1 MLQMLPRRL
10 FLFPLFVV
18 FCFSQNVFADAY
30 SDARAELVAAY
41 QAQDFETMHAAAKK
55 ALLARPNYPGALFN
69 LAYAQ
74 ALGGESS
81 GALDTL
87 NLLADMAVDFGAA
100 AIDEFAPLKAHSDW
114 PAYQQRVQQINEPLG
129 DATVAFNVVASNYI
143 PEGIAID
150 DDGRLLLGSIRYGR
164 ILRANESIE
173 LLSDARDAGHWSV
186 FGMRLDGVGGLWF
199 ASADVPQFVLAEDEK
214 PSRSGLFRL
223 NLATN
228 EIDHRAEL
236 PAAEDSQVL
245 GDLIIADDDTIYT
258 TDSLTGALY
267 RYSVADKEFT
277 VVVNSGEFVSPQGL
291 VMDKSGKY
299 LFVADYVGGLYRV
312 RVADGRVER
321 LTSADSIS
329 TYGVDGLYRHGN
341 ELVAIQNGIR
351 PHRVVALELSDD
363 GLSITGSRTL
373 ARSLPEFDEP
383 TLGTIIGD
391 SFYFVANSHW
401 NSFDRNNNLP
411 DGLSHPIIL
420 KLPL

>member
-1 MLQMLPRRL
+1 MLKTLPRQL
-10 FLFPLFVV
+10 PLLSFFLV
-18 FCFSQNVFADAY
+18 FCCSHNALADAY
-30 SDARAELVAAY
+30 GDARAELIAAY
-41 QAQDFETMHAAAKK
+41 QAQDFETMQSAARK

-74 ALGGESS
+74 MLGGESA

-87 NLLADMAVDFGAA
+87 NSLADMAVDFGVAA
-100 AIDEFAPLKAHSDW
+100 TDEFAPLKTHDDW
-114 PAYQQRVQQINEPLG
+114 PAYQERVKQIGKPVGE
-129 DATVAFNVVASNYI
+129 ATVAFNVVARNFI

-150 DDGRLLLGSIRYGR
+150 DEGRLLLGSIRYGR
-164 ILRANESIE
+164 VLRAGKEIE

-186 FGMRLDGVGGLWF
+186 FGMRLDGAGGLWF
-199 ASADVPQFVLAEDEK
+199 ASAGVPQFILAEDDQ

-228 EIDHRAEL
+228 KIDQHALL

-245 GDLIIADDDTIYT
+245 GDLIIANDDTIYT
-258 TDSLTGALY
+258 TDSLTGQLY
-267 RYSVADKEFT
+267 HYSVSDKEFS
-277 VVVNSGEFVSPQGL
+277 VVVDSGAFVSPQGL
-291 VMDKSGKY
+291 ALDASGNH

-312 RVADGRVER
+312 RLADGRVER
-321 LTSADSIS
+321 VTSPDAIS
-329 TYGVDGLYRHGN
+329 TYGIDGLYRHGS
-341 ELVAIQNGIR
+341 ELIAIQNGIR
-351 PHRVVALELSDD
+351 PHRVVAMALSDD

-373 ARSLPEFDEP
+373 ARNLPEFDEP
-383 TLGTIIGD
+383 TLGTVVGD

-411 DGLSHPIIL
+411 DGLSNPIIL